1 MIMIDRNNANHNCFE
16 NIVNNNLEL
25 FIIFGACVIN
35 ITGKIR
41 NVRVKSTT
49 SNRSESM
56 LTPPNPK
63 SDS

>member
-1 MIMIDRNNANHNCFE
+1 MIDRNNANHNCFE

-25 FIIFGACVIN
+25 LIIFGACVIN
-35 ITGKIR
+35 IIGEKR
-41 NVRVKSTT
+41 YARVKSIT

-56 LTPPNPK
+56 LIPPNPK